1 MEHDILYKYFNRET
15 SKEEEMQ
22 IADWLDI
29 SNENQTLFQKER
41 EYYNMAL
48 LLADEEQITNS
59 KRTKLIPYW
68 LKEIGKV
75 AAVILIM
82 LGIGF
87 YYQWSTLNKLE
98 RAMNVVSVPAGQRV
112 NIVLPDGTHICMNAK
127 SKLEYPS
134 SFVGGSRKVK
144 LSGEAYFTVTHDETK
159 PFVVETNGYNIEV
172 LGTTF
177 NVESYTNTNDFSTSL
192 IEGKVRITDKSDET
206 NHIVL
211 EPSQQAKIVNNK
223 LVASSI
229 NDFEV
234 LRWREGLIC
243 FKDKPFKQL
252 AEQFEKYYEVR
263 IIIENENLLKHELSG
278 KIRIS
283 DGIEHALRVIQKN
296 TSFSYYRDPKMENV
310 IYIK

>member
-15 SKEEEMQ
+15 SDEEEEQ

-29 SNENQTLFQKER
+29 SSGNQATFLKER
-41 EYYNMAL
+41 NHYNMAL
-48 LLADEEQITNS
+48 LLAKEEELVS
-59 KRTKLIPYW
+59 RKRTIWLSKP
-68 LKEIGKV
+68 LKEIAKV
-75 AAVILIM
+75 AAVVLVM

-87 YYQWSTLNKLE
+87 YYQWSTINKLE

-134 SFVGGSRKVK
+134 SFVGGNRKVK
-144 LSGEAYFTVTHDETK
+144 LSGEAYFNVTHDRKK
-159 PFVVETNGYNIEV
+159 PFIVETNGYDIEV

-177 NVESYTNTNDFSTSL
+177 NVESYSGSNTFSTSL
-192 IEGKVRITDKSDET
+192 IEGKVKVTDKKDISK
-206 NHIVL
+206 HIIL
-211 EPSQQAKIVNNK
+211 EPNQQAKLVNNK
-223 LVASSI
+223 LEVSKI
-229 NDFEV
+229 EDFEV

-243 FKDKPFKQL
+243 FKNKPLKEL
-252 AEQFEKYYEVR
+252 TEQFEKYYEVR

-296 TSFSYYRDPKMENV
+296 TSFSYYRDKKIENV